1 MSAASTNG
9 RDFALDAFRGLA
21 ILGMTLVNLQGSG
34 PVAFG
39 AFEHAAWNGVTL
51 ADLVFPFFLLAAGL
65 AVPLALDRR
74 AREGAFAAV
83 LRRTVLLFLIG
94 VAINWL
100 YRPSADP
107 HALRVAGVLQRIAIV
122 YLACA
127 WLCLLTKGWR
137 IPLIVAGL
145 LLTIHGALLFLPAPG
160 EAVASFAQGQGMSA
174 WLDRLAL
181 PGRPFRPDYDP
192 EGLLSTL
199 SAIASGMI
207 GVTVQRMVQ
216 HRGRTSGSSLRL
228 IGAAAAIGLIL
239 AGVAALWWPFN
250 KALWTPSFALLTTG
264 LGLALW
270 GLLRAVWSR
279 LQASAS
285 ASASASAWA
294 LRAAL
299 FVALLGQTALT
310 LYVVQALLAGLLIQ
324 NVGEDSLWDLSFGTL
339 SRIGLSPA
347 WTSLLFA
354 VIAGAVSIAITL
366 WLRRRDWLLRL

>member
-1 MSAASTNG
+1 MPAVSTND
-9 RDFALDAFRGLA
+9 RDLALDAFRGLA
-21 ILGMTLVNLQGSG
+21 VLGMVLVNLQGSG

-39 AFEHAAWNGVTL
+39 AFEHAEWNGVTL

-74 AREGAFAAV
+74 AREGVFAAV
-83 LRRTVLLFLIG
+83 LRRAVLLFLIG

-127 WLCLLTKGWR
+127 WLCLVIRGWR
-137 IPLIVAGL
+137 VPLIVAGL
-145 LLTIHGALLFLPAPG
+145 LLTVHGALLFVPAPG
-160 EAVASFAQGQGMSA
+160 EAAASFGQGQGMSA

-216 HRGRTSGSSLRL
+216 HRGQHRGRTGGSSLRL
-228 IGAAAAIGLIL
+228 IGAAAVLCLIL

-279 LQASAS
+279 LE
-285 ASASASAWA
+285 ASAWA
-294 LRAAL
+294 RRGAL

-324 NVGEDSLWDLSFGTL
+324 NVGEDSLWGLSFGTL

-366 WLRRRDWLLRL
+366 WLRRRGWLLRL